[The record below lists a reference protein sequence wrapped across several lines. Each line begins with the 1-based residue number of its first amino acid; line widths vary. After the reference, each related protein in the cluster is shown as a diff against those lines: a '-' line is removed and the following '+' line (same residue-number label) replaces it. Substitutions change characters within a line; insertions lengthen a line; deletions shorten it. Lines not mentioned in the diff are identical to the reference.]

1 MVAVVYSGSKTAFW
15 KITQNGQVVAHCN
28 TTGLNPCFVDPKMIL
43 QILNKK
49 VALVN
54 NAENIKKIYFFAAGA
69 SSADRKEELAKT
81 LASFFKY
88 SKIVVENDLFGA
100 AKAAC
105 YDRPGIVGMLGS
117 GAHCAYFDGKKP
129 VNNNFGLGYILGDEG
144 SSNYFGKILLREF
157 LSLKMPKDIET
168 KFTLTYNLDRPQ
180 ILERIYNKPQA
191 NIFLT
196 SFFDFFTQNS
206 KHEYI
211 RKLIDG
217 GFEKYI
223 ETYVLPMAEKYNDRE
238 IHIVGKVGAEL
249 EDRLRLVAGR
259 YDIKIKSIIKE
270 PIQNLLKHYI
280 N

>member
-28 TTGLNPCFVDPKMIL
+28 TTGLNPCFVDPKTIL

-105 YDRPGIVGMLGS
+105 YDQPGIVGMLGS

-129 VNNNFGLGYILGDEG
+129 LNNNFGLGYILGDEG
-144 SSNYFGKILLREF
+144 SSNYFGKILLKEF

-168 KFTLTYNLDRPQ
+168 KFILTYNLDRPQ

-196 SFFDFFTQNS
+196 SFFDFITQNS

-211 RKLIDG
+211 CKLIDE

-223 ETYVLPMAEKYNDRE
+223 ETYVLPMVEKYKMRE
-238 IHIVGKVGAEL
+238 VHIVGKVGAEL
-249 EDRLRLVAGR
+249 ESRLRLVAGK
-259 YDIKIKSIIKE
+259 YDLEIKSIIKE
-270 PIQNLLKHYI
+270 PIQNLLKHYT

>member
-15 KITQNGQVVAHCN
+15 KLTQNGQVVAHCN
-28 TTGLNPCFVDPKMIL
+28 TTGLNPCFVDPKTIL

-49 VALVN
+49 VVLVN

-69 SSADRKEELAKT
+69 SSADRKEELART

-105 YDRPGIVGMLGS
+105 YDKPGIVGMLGS

-129 VNNNFGLGYILGDEG
+129 INNNFGLGYILGDEG
-144 SSNYFGKILLREF
+144 SSNYFGKILLKEF
-157 LSLKMPKDIET
+157 LSQKMPKDIET
-168 KFTLTYNLDRPQ
+168 KFTLTHNLDRPQ

-196 SFFDFFTQNS
+196 SFFDFITQNS

-211 RKLIDG
+211 RRLIDE
-217 GFEKYI
+217 GFEKYF
-223 ETYVLPMAEKYNDRE
+223 ETYILPTSQKHKDSEL
-238 IHIVGKVGAEL
+238 HIVGKVAAEL
-249 EDRLRLVAGR
+249 EDRLRLTAGK
-259 YDIKIKSIIKE
+259 YGLEIKSIIKE
-270 PIQNLLKHYI
+270 PIQNLLKHYT

>member
-28 TTGLNPCFVDPKMIL
+28 TTGLNPCFVDPKTIL

-129 VNNNFGLGYILGDEG
+129 INNNFGLGYILGDEG

>member
-28 TTGLNPCFVDPKMIL
+28 TTGLNPCFVDPKTIL

>member
-1 MVAVVYSGSKTAFW
+1 MVAVVYSGSRTAFW

-28 TTGLNPCFVDPKMIL
+28 TTGLNPCFVDPKTIL

-69 SSADRKEELAKT
+69 SSTDRKEELAKT
-81 LASFFKY
+81 LSSFFRY

-105 YDRPGIVGMLGS
+105 YDKPGIVGMLGS

-129 VNNNFGLGYILGDEG
+129 IENNFGLGYILGDEG
-144 SSNYFGKILLREF
+144 SSNYFGKTLLKEF
-157 LSLKMPKDIET
+157 LSLKLPKDIET
-168 KFTLTYNLDRPQ
+168 KFLLTHTLDRPQ

-196 SFFDFFTQNS
+196 SFFDFITQNS
-206 KHEYI
+206 QHEYI
-211 RKLIDG
+211 RKLIDE

-223 ETYVLPMAEKYNDRE
+223 ETYVLPMIEKYPDRDL
-238 IHIVGKVGAEL
+238 HIVGKVAAEL
-249 EDRLRLVAGR
+249 EDRLRLVADR
-259 YDIKIKSIIKE
+259 YNVEIKSIIKE
-270 PIQNLLKHYI
+270 PIQNLLKHYT

>member
-28 TTGLNPCFVDPKMIL
+28 TTGLNPCFVDPKTIL

-105 YDRPGIVGMLGS
+105 YDQPGIVGMLGS

-168 KFTLTYNLDRPQ
+168 KFILTYNLDRPQ

-223 ETYVLPMAEKYNDRE
+223 ETYVLPIAEKYSDRE

-249 EDRLRLVAGR
+249 EDRLRLVADR

>member
-1 MVAVVYSGSKTAFW
+1 MIAVVYSGSKTAFW

-28 TTGLNPCFVDPKMIL
+28 TTGLNPCFVDPKTML

-49 VALVN
+49 VVLVN

-81 LASFFKY
+81 LSSFFKY
-88 SKIVVENDLFGA
+88 SKVVVENDMFGA

-105 YDRPGIVGMLGS
+105 LDKPGIVGMLGS

-129 VNNNFGLGYILGDEG
+129 LNNNFGLGYILGDEG
-144 SSNYFGKILLREF
+144 SSNYFGKMILREF
-157 LSLKMPKDIET
+157 LSHKLPKDIET
-168 KFTLTYNLDRPQ
+168 KFLLTHNLDRPQ

-196 SFFDFFTQNS
+196 SFFDFVTQNS

-211 RKLIDG
+211 RKLIDE
-217 GFEKYI
+217 GFVKYI
-223 ETYVLPMAEKYNDRE
+223 ETYILPTVEKYPNKE
-238 IHIVGKVGAEL
+238 LHIVGKVAAEL
-249 EDRLRLVAGR
+249 EDRLRLVAGK
-259 YDIKIKSIIKE
+259 YNLEIKSIIKE

>member
-28 TTGLNPCFVDPKMIL
+28 TTGLNPCFVDPKTIL

-105 YDRPGIVGMLGS
+105 YDQPGIVGMLGS

-129 VNNNFGLGYILGDEG
+129 GNNNFGLGYILGDEG

-168 KFTLTYNLDRPQ
+168 KFILTYNLDRPQ

-223 ETYVLPMAEKYNDRE
+223 ETYVLPIAEKYSDRE

-249 EDRLRLVAGR
+249 EDRLRLVADR

>member
-1 MVAVVYSGSKTAFW
+1 MIAIVYSGSKTAFW

-28 TTGLNPCFVDPKMIL
+28 TTGLNPCFVDPKTIL

-81 LASFFKY
+81 LSSFFKY

-105 YDRPGIVGMLGS
+105 YDQPGMVGMLGS

-129 VNNNFGLGYILGDEG
+129 INNNFGLGYILGDEG
-144 SSNYFGKILLREF
+144 SSNYFGKTLLKEF
-157 LSLKMPKDIET
+157 LSLRMPKDIET
-168 KFTLTYNLDRPQ
+168 KFMLTYNLDRPQ

-196 SFFDFFTQNS
+196 SFFDFITQNS
-206 KHEYI
+206 KHDYI
-211 RKLIDG
+211 CMLIDK

-223 ETYVLPMAEKYNDRE
+223 ETYVLPTAEKYNDRN
-238 IHIVGKVGAEL
+238 IHIVGKVAAEL
-249 EDRLRLVAGR
+249 EERLRLVAGR

-270 PIQNLLKHYI
+270 PIQNLLKHYT

>member
-1 MVAVVYSGSKTAFW
+1 MIAVVYSGSKTAFW

-28 TTGLNPCFVDPKMIL
+28 TTGLNPCFVDPKTIL

-105 YDRPGIVGMLGS
+105 YDQPGIVGMLGS

-129 VNNNFGLGYILGDEG
+129 INNNFGLGYILGDEG
-144 SSNYFGKILLREF
+144 SSNYFGKILLKEF

-168 KFTLTYNLDRPQ
+168 KFILTYNLDRPQ

>member
-1 MVAVVYSGSKTAFW
+1 MIAVVYSGSKTAFW

-28 TTGLNPCFVDPKMIL
+28 TTGLNPCFVDPKTIL

-49 VALVN
+49 VVLVN

-69 SSADRKEELAKT
+69 SSADRKDELAKT
-81 LASFFKY
+81 LSSFFKY
-88 SKIVVENDLFGA
+88 SKVMVENDMFGA

-105 YDRPGIVGMLGS
+105 YNKPGIVGMLGS

-129 VNNNFGLGYILGDEG
+129 LDNNFGLGYILGDEG
-144 SSNYFGKILLREF
+144 SSNYFGKMILKEF
-157 LSLKMPKDIET
+157 LSYKLPKDIET
-168 KFTLTYNLDRPQ
+168 KFLLTHNLDRPQ

-196 SFFDFFTQNS
+196 SFFDFVTQNS
-206 KHEYI
+206 QHEYI
-211 RKLIDG
+211 RGLIDE

-223 ETYVLPMAEKYNDRE
+223 ETYVLPTVEKYPNKE
-238 IHIVGKVGAEL
+238 LHIVGKVAAEL
-249 EDRLRLVAGR
+249 EDRLRLVAGK
-259 YDIKIKSIIKE
+259 YNLEIKSIIKE

>member
-1 MVAVVYSGSKTAFW
+1 MIAVVYSGSKTAFW

-28 TTGLNPCFVDPKMIL
+28 TTGLNPCFVDPKTIL

-105 YDRPGIVGMLGS
+105 YDQPGIVGMLGS

-129 VNNNFGLGYILGDEG
+129 INNNFGLGYILGDEG

-217 GFEKYI
+217 GFEKYM

-238 IHIVGKVGAEL
+238 IHIVGKVAAEL
-249 EDRLRLVAGR
+249 EDRLRLVADR

>member
-28 TTGLNPCFVDPKMIL
+28 TTGLNPCFVDPKTIL

-105 YDRPGIVGMLGS
+105 YDQPGIVGMLGS

-129 VNNNFGLGYILGDEG
+129 LNNNFGLGYILGDEG
-144 SSNYFGKILLREF
+144 SSNYFGKILLKEF

-196 SFFDFFTQNS
+196 SFFDFITQNS

-211 RKLIDG
+211 CKLIDE

-223 ETYVLPMAEKYNDRE
+223 ETYVLPMVEKYKMRE
-238 IHIVGKVGAEL
+238 VHIVGKVGAEL
-249 EDRLRLVAGR
+249 ESRLRLVAGK
-259 YDIKIKSIIKE
+259 YDLEIKSIIKE
-270 PIQNLLKHYI
+270 PIQNLLKHYT

>member
-28 TTGLNPCFVDPKMIL
+28 TTGLNPCFVDPKTIL

-69 SSADRKEELAKT
+69 SSEDRKEELAKT
-81 LASFFKY
+81 LGSFFKY

-105 YDRPGIVGMLGS
+105 YDQPGIVGMLGS

-144 SSNYFGKILLREF
+144 SSNYFGKILLKEF
-157 LSLKMPKDIET
+157 LSHKMPKDIET
-168 KFTLTYNLDRPQ
+168 KFTLTHNLDRPQ

-196 SFFDFFTQNS
+196 SFFDFITQNS

-211 RKLIDG
+211 RKLIDK

-223 ETYVLPMAEKYNDRE
+223 ETYVLPMAEKYNDRD
-238 IHIVGKVGAEL
+238 IHIVGKVAAEL
-249 EDRLRLVAGR
+249 EDPLRLTAGR
-259 YDIKIKSIIKE
+259 YGIKIKSIIKE

>member
-1 MVAVVYSGSKTAFW
+1 MIAVVYSGSKTAFW

-28 TTGLNPCFVDPKMIL
+28 TTGLNPCFVDPKTIL

-81 LASFFKY
+81 LSSFFKY
-88 SKIVVENDLFGA
+88 SKVVVENDMFGA

-105 YDRPGIVGMLGS
+105 LDKPGIVGMLGS

-144 SSNYFGKILLREF
+144 SSNYFGKMILREF
-157 LSLKMPKDIET
+157 LSHKLPKDIET
-168 KFTLTYNLDRPQ
+168 KFLLTHNLDRPQ

-196 SFFDFFTQNS
+196 SFFDFVTQNS

-211 RKLIDG
+211 RKLIDE
-217 GFEKYI
+217 GFVKYI
-223 ETYVLPMAEKYNDRE
+223 ETYILPTVEKYPNKE
-238 IHIVGKVGAEL
+238 LHIVGKVAAEL
-249 EDRLRLVAGR
+249 EDRLRFVAGK
-259 YDIKIKSIIKE
+259 YNLEIKSIIKE

>member
-28 TTGLNPCFVDPKMIL
+28 TTGLNPCFVDPKTIL

-49 VALVN
+49 VTLVN

-223 ETYVLPMAEKYNDRE
+223 ETYVLPMAEKYSDRE
-238 IHIVGKVGAEL
+238 VHIVGKVGAEL
-249 EDRLRLVAGR
+249 EDRLRLVADR

-270 PIQNLLKHYI
+270 PIQYLLKHYI

>member
-1 MVAVVYSGSKTAFW
+1 MIAVVYSGSKTAFW

-28 TTGLNPCFVDPKMIL
+28 TTGLNPCFVDPKTIL

-81 LASFFKY
+81 LSSFFKY
-88 SKIVVENDLFGA
+88 SKVVVENDMFGA

-105 YDRPGIVGMLGS
+105 LDKPGIVGMLGS
-117 GAHCAYFDGKKP
+117 GAHCAYFDGKKT

-144 SSNYFGKILLREF
+144 SSNYFGKMILREF
-157 LSLKMPKDIET
+157 LSHKLPKDIET
-168 KFTLTYNLDRPQ
+168 KFLLTHNLDRPQ

-196 SFFDFFTQNS
+196 SFFDFVTQNS

-211 RKLIDG
+211 RKLIDE
-217 GFEKYI
+217 GFVKYI
-223 ETYVLPMAEKYNDRE
+223 ETYILPTVEKYPNKE
-238 IHIVGKVGAEL
+238 LHIVGKVAAEL
-249 EDRLRLVAGR
+249 EDRLRFVAGK
-259 YDIKIKSIIKE
+259 YNLEIKSIIKE

>member
-1 MVAVVYSGSKTAFW
+1 MQYYW
-15 KITQNGQVVAHCN
+15 
-28 TTGLNPCFVDPKMIL
+28 LNPCFVDPKTIL

-105 YDRPGIVGMLGS
+105 YDQPGIVGMLGS

-144 SSNYFGKILLREF
+144 SSNYFGKILLKEF

-168 KFTLTYNLDRPQ
+168 KFTLTHNLDRPQ

-196 SFFDFFTQNS
+196 SFFDFITQNS

-211 RKLIDG
+211 RKLIDE

-223 ETYVLPMAEKYNDRE
+223 ETYILPLAEKHNDRD
-238 IHIVGKVGAEL
+238 IHIVGKVAAEL
-249 EDRLRLVAGR
+249 EDRLRLVADR
-259 YDIKIKSIIKE
+259 YGIKIKSIIKE

>member
-28 TTGLNPCFVDPKMIL
+28 TTGLNPCFVDPKTIL

-54 NAENIKKIYFFAAGA
+54 NAENVKKIYFFAAGA

-105 YDRPGIVGMLGS
+105 YDQPGIVGMLGS

-168 KFTLTYNLDRPQ
+168 KFILTYNLDRPQ

-223 ETYVLPMAEKYNDRE
+223 ETYVLPIAEKYSDRE

-249 EDRLRLVAGR
+249 EDRLRLVADR

>member
-1 MVAVVYSGSKTAFW
+1 MIAVVYSGSKTAFW
-15 KITQNGQVVAHCN
+15 KLTQNGQVVSHCN
-28 TTGLNPCFVDPKMIL
+28 TTGLNPCFVDPKTIL

-49 VALVN
+49 IVLVN

-81 LASFFKY
+81 LSSFFRY

-105 YDRPGIVGMLGS
+105 YNKPGIVGMLGS

-129 VNNNFGLGYILGDEG
+129 INNNFGLGYILGDEG
-144 SSNYFGKILLREF
+144 SSNYFGKILLKEF

-168 KFTLTYNLDRPQ
+168 KFTLTHNLDRPQ

-196 SFFDFFTQNS
+196 SFFDFITHNS

-211 RKLIDG
+211 RRLIDE
-217 GFEKYI
+217 GFEKYF
-223 ETYVLPMAEKYNDRE
+223 ETYILPTVEKHKTRE
-238 IHIVGKVGAEL
+238 VHIVGKVAAEL
-249 EDRLRLVAGR
+249 EDRLRFIAGK
-259 YDIKIKSIIKE
+259 YDLEIKSIIKE
-270 PIQNLLKHYI
+270 PIQNLLKHYT